1 MSAQGQK
8 SPRKAKPTFT
18 YAIISVTMI
27 LLLIGVMST
36 IFFSLNKAF
45 VQLKESIEIEIELS
59 SIATQEDIDA
69 IQKTLKSAPYIN
81 TYEFQSKDIAIQEF
95 QKEINQDIVGIAG
108 FNPLYDAFIIT
119 LKNDWSSPDSVSNI
133 TERLGKMNNVRSVN
147 YSAAVIEL
155 VNANV
160 NKVMIAGLV
169 VIIFLLIVAFSL
181 IDNTIRLLMFSQRFL
196 IRSMQLIGATRWFII
211 KPFILRGITAGVI
224 SGLLATGLIGGAI
237 YYIENR
243 FSLLNLEENDFL
255 MLSFIGLG
263 IILSGV
269 VICIFSTWLSVS
281 KYLGMKLDELY

>member
-1 MSAQGQK
+1 MSSQGQK
-8 SPRKAKPTFT
+8 SPKKAKPTFT
-18 YAIISVTMI
+18 YAVISVTMI

-81 TYEFQSKDIAIQEF
+81 TYEFLSKDVAIQEF

-119 LKNDWSSPDSVSNI
+119 LKNEWSSPDSVRKI
-133 TERLGKMNNVRSVN
+133 TERLGKMSNVRGVN

-160 NKVMIAGLV
+160 KKVMISGLV

-224 SGLLATGLIGGAI
+224 SGLLAVGLIGGAL
-237 YYIENR
+237 YYIEYR
-243 FSLLNLEENDFL
+243 FSLLKLEENDIL
-255 MLSFIGLG
+255 ILSLIGLG

-269 VICIFSTWLSVS
+269 VICFFSTWLSVS

>member
-1 MSAQGQK
+1 MSSQGQR

-45 VQLKESIEIEIELS
+45 VELKESIEIEIELS

-69 IQKTLKSAPYIN
+69 IQKTLKTAPYIN
-81 TYEFQSKDIAIQEF
+81 TYEFQSKDVAIKEF
-95 QKEINQDIVGIAG
+95 QKEINQDIIGIAG

-119 LKNDWSSPDSVSNI
+119 LKNEWSSPDSVKKI
-133 TERLGKMNNVRSVN
+133 TDKLGKMNNVRSVN

-211 KPFILRGITAGVI
+211 KPFIIKGITAGII
-224 SGLLATGLIGGAI
+224 SGLFAISLIGGSV
-237 YYIENR
+237 YYIEHR
-243 FSLLNLEENDFL
+243 FSLLNLNENDIML
-255 MLSFIGLG
+255 LSFIGVG
-263 IILSGV
+263 IIASGV
-269 VICIFSTWLSVS
+269 LICIFSTWLSVS